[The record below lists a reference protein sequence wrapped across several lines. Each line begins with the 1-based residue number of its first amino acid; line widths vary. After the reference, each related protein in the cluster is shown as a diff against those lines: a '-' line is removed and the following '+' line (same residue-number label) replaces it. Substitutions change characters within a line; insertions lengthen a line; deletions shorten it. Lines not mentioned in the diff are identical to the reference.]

1 MMRFGST
8 PCGKEGPPNSGSD
21 VTFTLDGEPIRACEG
36 DTIAAALYASG
47 IRAWRRSHYG
57 DERGLL
63 CGIGY
68 CFDCLVTVDGRPDI
82 RACQTLVKE
91 GMVVTTNLNRG

>member
-1 MMRFGST
+1 MMRFGQKPSEPDEHT
-8 PCGKEGPPNSGSD
+8 I
-21 VTFTLDGEPIRACEG
+21 TFSVDGEPIPACEG
-36 DTIAAALYASG
+36 DTIASALYALG
-47 IRAWRRSHYG
+47 RRAWRLSRYG

-68 CFDCLVTVDGRPDI
+68 CFDCLVTVDGKTEL

-91 GMVVTTNLNRG
+91 GMVVITNLERG

>member
-1 MMRFGST
+1 MRFGGR
-8 PCGKEGPPNSGSD
+8 PFGKEGLAI
-21 VTFTLDGEPIRACEG
+21 TFSLDGESIQAYEG
-36 DTIAAALYASG
+36 DTIAGALYAAG
-47 IRAWRRSHYG
+47 RRAWHRSRYG

-68 CFDCLVTVDGRPDI
+68 CFDCLVTVDGRSDL

-91 GMVVTTNLNRG
+91 GMVVTTDLKPG

>member
-1 MMRFGST
+1 MMRFGSS
-8 PCGKEGPPNSGSD
+8 PPEEKGST
-21 VTFTLDGEPIRACEG
+21 VTFSVDGETIQAYQG
-36 DTIAAALYASG
+36 DTVAGALYALG
-47 IRAWRRSHYG
+47 RRLWHRSRVG

-68 CFDCLVTVDGRPDI
+68 CFDCLVTVDGNADQ

-91 GMVVTTNLNRG
+91 GMVVTTNLERG